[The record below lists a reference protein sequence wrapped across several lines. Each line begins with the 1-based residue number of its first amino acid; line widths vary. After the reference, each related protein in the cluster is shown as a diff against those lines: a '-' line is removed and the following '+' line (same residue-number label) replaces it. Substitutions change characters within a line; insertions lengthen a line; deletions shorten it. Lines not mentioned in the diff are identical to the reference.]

1 MSAKSWTGILE
12 QVMESLL
19 FTPVLC
25 CLPQIC
31 FPGELQV
38 VVVFRMELKE
48 RGLESV
54 AGIQV
59 RGKWA
64 SR

>member
-1 MSAKSWTGILE
+1 
-12 QVMESLL
+12 MESLL
-19 FTPVLC
+19 FTPALSY
-25 CLPQIC
+25 LQQTC
-31 FPGELQV
+31 FPGELQGAV
-38 VVVFRMELKE
+38 MFRMELKE

-54 AGIQV
+54 AVIQV